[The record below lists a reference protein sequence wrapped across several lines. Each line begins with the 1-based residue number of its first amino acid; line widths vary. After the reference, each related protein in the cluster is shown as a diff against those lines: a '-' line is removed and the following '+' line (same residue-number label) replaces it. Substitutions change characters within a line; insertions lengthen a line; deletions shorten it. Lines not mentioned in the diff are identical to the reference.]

1 MIGAR
6 TVLVVE
12 PSDDDRGGLADTL
25 RHAGTSVESASDG
38 ARALAAIEAKP
49 HAVVLVDPATPG
61 LDAEM
66 LVESL
71 RGIAQRPVVLVMID
85 HVAPRR
91 GFGADVIH
99 GYVRRGSDGEELAE
113 LIRDCL
119 AALCGTG
126 SQPVVSPEV
135 SLRLPQ

>member
-6 TVLVVE
+6 TVLVIE
-12 PSDDDRGGLADTL
+12 PANDDRGGVADTL
-25 RHAGTSVESASDG
+25 RRAAISVESAGDG

-49 HAVVLVDPATPG
+49 HAIVLVDPATPG
-61 LDAEM
+61 LDAAM
-66 LVESL
+66 LVEAL

-85 HVAPRR
+85 KVAPPR

-99 GYVRRGSDGEELAE
+99 GYVRRSTDGEQLAE

-119 AALCGTG
+119 AALGGTG
-126 SQPVVSPEV
+126 SQPGPSPGL